1 MKKTTTY
8 WLIAAT
14 MTLAGCASDNDLAN
28 NYDGDGEAVNITA
41 TRSASTITTSTSTP
55 LAEGETFRLIN
66 STRQALGRTTKCD
79 AVYVVDANGKAAP
92 QNASNYVVWQ
102 TGIDIYGKQITENE
116 FLAIIPADK
125 DADSPLPTDQSS
137 ADKLKAA
144 DLQTASTTLP
154 ITSVAEGIDLTF
166 AHQNAKLTFN
176 VSLNDDASGIT
187 SIKVFNSIVPYFNTT
202 ANTIEAIVT
211 PTASPV
217 SSLIAITL
225 ADGEQ
230 LNVALPLNIA
240 AIEKGKQYNFSLTIG
255 HNTLTISSVSVSDWT
270 PGNVSGKNEAW
281 NKDDDNTDYITF
293 TAESEQGFMIYYD
306 SDPDEWEPDDTNAA
320 KLYTTTRS
328 FKPSG
333 YEYSVNN
340 GEWIPIGKY
349 GIEEKDEAVKFGG
362 DKGTLRLRGKKLSG
376 TENYIIA
383 FTNDTKVA
391 CTGDIRTLLDY
402 ESYKTVDTRDAN
414 FNFLFIYCKQLISAP
429 KLPCMNLDK
438 DCYEGMFYGC
448 TSLVEAPALPA
459 TTLAVSCYENMFYG
473 CTSLVEAPALPATTL
488 ANYCY
493 ESMFEDCSS
502 LKVAPALPAT
512 ELAESCYKSMFDGC
526 SSLKVAPALPATELK
541 STCYAYMFDDCT
553 SLTVTPELPA
563 TTLSPYCYNYMFSD
577 CTSLTT
583 APALPATDL
592 AKSCYSGMFSGCTAL
607 TKAPELKASILVTD
621 CYSYIFLDCS
631 NLSSVTMLAEDVN
644 AETCLY
650 LWLENAGTSAQSRT
664 LKLKNATVYNTII
677 NTTYYERP
685 ALPDNWKS
693 GASGTTI
700 IFEEQ

>member
-66 STRQALGRTTKCD
+66 STRQVLGRTTKCD

-211 PTASPV
+211 PTASPA

-225 ADGEQ
+225 TDGEQ
-230 LNVALPLNIA
+230 LNVALPNIA
-240 AIEKGKQYNFSLTIG
+240 AIEKGKQYIFSLTIG
-255 HNTLTISSVSVSDWT
+255 HNALTISSVSVSDWQNT
-270 PGNVSGKNEAW
+270 TISGKNEAW
-281 NKDDDNTDYITF
+281 SEEDGTEYVTF
-293 TAESEQGFMIYYD
+293 TADSEQGFTFVKSLQYA
-306 SDPDEWEPDDTNAA
+306 SNLPG
-320 KLYTTTRS
+320 L
-328 FKPSG
+328 
-333 YEYSVNN
+333 EYSVGN
-340 GEWIPIGKY
+340 GAWIHIPIEGLT
-349 GIEEKDEAVKFGG
+349 EPVKFGG
-362 DKGTLRLRGKKLSG
+362 DLGSLRLRGINQYG
-376 TENYIIA
+376 TNSDRTVK
-383 FTNDTKVA
+383 FSNNTPVA
-391 CTGDIRTLLDY
+391 CSGDIRTLIDY
-402 ESYKTVDTRDAN
+402 TQYKTVDTGSAK
-414 FNFLFIYCKQLISAP
+414 FGFLFNGCTQLTTAP
-429 KLPCMNLDK
+429 MLPATKLADN
-438 DCYEGMFYGC
+438 CYEGMFYGC
-448 TSLVEAPALPA
+448 TALTNAPALPA
-459 TTLAVSCYENMFYG
+459 TELTERCYYSMFYG
-473 CTSLVEAPALPATTL
+473 CTALKSAPALPAEQL
-488 ANYCY
+488 AKRCY
-493 ESMFEDCSS
+493 YSMFYGCTA
-502 LKVAPALPAT
+502 LKSAPALPAT
-512 ELAESCYKSMFDGC
+512 ELADNCYQGMFNGCTALKS
-526 SSLKVAPALPATELK
+526 APALPATEL
-541 STCYAYMFDDCT
+541 ADN
-553 SLTVTPELPA
+553 
-563 TTLSPYCYNYMFSD
+563 CYNNMFN
-577 CTSLTT
+577 
-583 APALPATDL
+583 
-592 AKSCYSGMFSGCTAL
+592 GCTAL
-607 TKAPELKASILVTD
+607 TQAPELKASTIKTS
-621 CYSYIFLDCS
+621 CYSYMFDGCS
-631 NLSSVTMLAEDVN
+631 NLSSVTMLAEDVSVGN
-644 AETCLY
+644 Y
-650 LWLENAGTSAQSRT
+650 LMQWLKNAGTSAQSRT
-664 LKLKNATVYNTII
+664 LKLKNSDVYNALKSQSH
-677 NTTYYERP
+677 Y
-685 ALPDNWKS
+685 LPDNWKS

-700 IFEEQ
+700 IFEE

>member
-125 DADSPLPTDQSS
+125 EADSPLPTDQSS

-176 VSLNDDASGIT
+176 VSLKDDASGIT

-211 PTASPV
+211 PTASPA

-255 HNTLTISSVSVSDWT
+255 HNALTISSVSVSDWT

-414 FNFLFIYCKQLISAP
+414 FNYLFKYCNQLTSAP
-429 KLPCMNLDK
+429 KLPCMVLAK
-438 DCYEGMFYGC
+438 KCYEGMFYEC

-459 TTLAVSCYENMFYG
+459 TTLASRCYKEMFDG
-473 CTSLVEAPALPATTL
+473 
-488 ANYCY
+488 
-493 ESMFEDCSS
+493 CSS
-502 LKVAPALPAT
+502 LKIAPALPAT
-512 ELAESCYKSMFDGC
+512 ELAYECYFSMFEEC
-526 SSLKVAPALPATELK
+526 E
-541 STCYAYMFDDCT
+541 
-553 SLTVTPELPA
+553 SLTIAPELPA
-563 TTLSPYCYNYMFSD
+563 TILADFCYKMMFYD
-577 CTSLTT
+577 CTSLKK
-583 APALPATDL
+583 APILRAETLTE
-592 AKSCYSGMFSGCTAL
+592 SCYYDMFYHC
-607 TKAPELKASILVTD
+607 I
-621 CYSYIFLDCS
+621 
-631 NLSSVTMLAEDVN
+631 NLSSVTMLATDVSDYN
-644 AETCLY
+644 CLDG
-650 LWLENAGTSAQSRT
+650 WLYDAGTNTTSRT
-664 LKLKNATVYNTII
+664 LTLKNSTVYDTIKDLI
-677 NTTYYERP
+677 YNKAWASIP
-685 ALPDNWKS
+685 ALPDIWKS

-700 IFEEQ
+700 IYEDN

>member
-211 PTASPV
+211 PTASPA

-230 LNVALPLNIA
+230 LNVALPHNIA

-255 HNTLTISSVSVSDWT
+255 HNALTITQVSVTDWQNT
-270 PGNVSGKNEAW
+270 TISGKNEAW
-281 NKDDDNTDYITF
+281 SEEDGTEYVTF
-293 TAESEQGFMIYYD
+293 TADSEQGF
-306 SDPDEWEPDDTNAA
+306 TFV
-320 KLYTTTRS
+320 K
-328 FKPSG
+328 SG
-333 YEYSVNN
+333 EYSGDLTGFEYSVGNSA
-340 GEWIPIGKY
+340 WTSIPDAGLT
-349 GIEEKDEAVKFGG
+349 EPVKFGG
-362 DKGTLRLRGKKLSG
+362 DLGTFRLRGINQSG
-376 TENYIIA
+376 TAGERIVKFSNN
-383 FTNDTKVA
+383 TPVA
-391 CTGDIRTLLDY
+391 CSGDIRTLIDY
-402 ESYKTVDTRDAN
+402 TQYKTVDTGLAK
-414 FNFLFIYCKQLISAP
+414 FGFLFNGCTQLTTAP
-429 KLPCMNLDK
+429 MLPATKLADN
-438 DCYEGMFYGC
+438 CYEGMFYGC
-448 TSLVEAPALPA
+448 TALTNAPALPA
-459 TTLAVSCYENMFYG
+459 TELTERCYYSMFYG
-473 CTSLVEAPALPATTL
+473 CTALKSAPALPAEQL
-488 ANYCY
+488 AKWCY
-493 ESMFEDCSS
+493 YSMFYGCTA
-502 LKVAPALPAT
+502 LKSAPALPAT
-512 ELAESCYKSMFDGC
+512 ELADNCYRGMFNGCTALKS
-526 SSLKVAPALPATELK
+526 APALPAEKL
-541 STCYAYMFDDCT
+541 ALF
-553 SLTVTPELPA
+553 
-563 TTLSPYCYNYMFSD
+563 CYNNMFN
-577 CTSLTT
+577 
-583 APALPATDL
+583 
-592 AKSCYSGMFSGCTAL
+592 GCTAL
-607 TKAPELKASILVTD
+607 TQAPELKASTIKTS
-621 CYSYIFLDCS
+621 CYSYMFDGCS
-631 NLSSVTMLAEDVN
+631 NLSSVTMLAEDVSVEN
-644 AETCLY
+644 Y
-650 LWLENAGTSAQSRT
+650 LMQWLKNAGTSAQSRT
-664 LKLKNATVYNTII
+664 LKLKNSDVYNALKSQSH
-677 NTTYYERP
+677 Y
-685 ALPDNWKS
+685 LPDNWKS
-693 GASGTTI
+693 DASGTTI
-700 IFEEQ
+700 IFEE

>member
-230 LNVALPLNIA
+230 LNVALPHNIA

-255 HNTLTISSVSVSDWT
+255 HNALTITQVSVTDWQNT
-270 PGNVSGKNEAW
+270 TISGKNEAW
-281 NKDDDNTDYITF
+281 SEEDGTEYVTF
-293 TAESEQGFMIYYD
+293 TADSEQGFTFVKSLQYA
-306 SDPDEWEPDDTNAA
+306 SNLPG
-320 KLYTTTRS
+320 L
-328 FKPSG
+328 
-333 YEYSVNN
+333 EYSVGN
-340 GEWIPIGKY
+340 GAWIHIPIE
-349 GIEEKDEAVKFGG
+349 GIAEPVKFGG
-362 DKGTLRLRGKKLSG
+362 TLGSLRLRGKSLYLFG
-376 TENYIIA
+376 TNSDRTVK
-383 FTNDTKVA
+383 FSNNTPVA
-391 CTGDIRTLLDY
+391 CSGDIRTLIDY
-402 ESYKTVDTRDAN
+402 TQYKTVDTGSAK
-414 FNFLFIYCKQLISAP
+414 FGFLFNGCTQLTTAP
-429 KLPCMNLDK
+429 MLPATKLADN
-438 DCYEGMFYGC
+438 CYEGMFYGC
-448 TSLVEAPALPA
+448 TAL
-459 TTLAVSCYENMFYG
+459 TN
-473 CTSLVEAPALPATTL
+473 
-488 ANYCY
+488 
-493 ESMFEDCSS
+493 
-502 LKVAPALPAT
+502 APALPAT
-512 ELAESCYKSMFDGC
+512 ELADNCYQGMFNGC
-526 SSLKVAPALPATELK
+526 TSLKSAPALPAEKL
-541 STCYAYMFDDCT
+541 ALF
-553 SLTVTPELPA
+553 
-563 TTLSPYCYNYMFSD
+563 CYNNMFN
-577 CTSLTT
+577 
-583 APALPATDL
+583 
-592 AKSCYSGMFSGCTAL
+592 GCTAL
-607 TKAPELKASILVTD
+607 TQAPELKASTIKTS
-621 CYSYIFLDCS
+621 CYSYMFDGCS
-631 NLSSVTMLAEDVN
+631 NLSSVTMLAEDVSVEN
-644 AETCLY
+644 Y
-650 LWLENAGTSAQSRT
+650 LMQWLKNAGTSAQSRT
-664 LKLKNATVYNTII
+664 LKLKNSDVYNALKSQSH
-677 NTTYYERP
+677 Y
-685 ALPDNWKS
+685 LPDNWKS
-693 GASGTTI
+693 DASGTTI
-700 IFEEQ
+700 IFEE

>member
-211 PTASPV
+211 PTASPA

-230 LNVALPLNIA
+230 LNVALPHNIT

-255 HNTLTISSVSVSDWT
+255 HNALTITQVSVTAWQNT
-270 PGNVSGKNEAW
+270 TISGKNEAW
-281 NKDDDNTDYITF
+281 SEEDGTEYVTF
-293 TAESEQGFMIYYD
+293 TADSEQGF
-306 SDPDEWEPDDTNAA
+306 TFV
-320 KLYTTTRS
+320 K
-328 FKPSG
+328 SG
-333 YEYSVNN
+333 EYSGDLTGFEYSVGN
-340 GEWIPIGKY
+340 GAWTSIPDAGLT
-349 GIEEKDEAVKFGG
+349 EPVSFGG
-362 DKGTLRLRGKKLSG
+362 TLGTLRLRGINQSG
-376 TENYIIA
+376 TAGERIVKFSNN
-383 FTNDTKVA
+383 TPVA
-391 CTGDIRTLLDY
+391 CSGDIRTLIDY
-402 ESYKTVDTRDAN
+402 TQYKTVDTGSAK
-414 FNFLFIYCKQLISAP
+414 FGFLFNGCTQLTTAP
-429 KLPCMNLDK
+429 MLPATKLADN
-438 DCYEGMFYGC
+438 CYEGMFYGC
-448 TSLVEAPALPA
+448 TALTNAPALPA
-459 TTLAVSCYENMFYG
+459 TELTERCYYSMFYG
-473 CTSLVEAPALPATTL
+473 CTALK
-488 ANYCY
+488 
-493 ESMFEDCSS
+493 S
-502 LKVAPALPAT
+502 APALPAT
-512 ELAESCYKSMFDGC
+512 ELADNCYQGMFNGCTALKS
-526 SSLKVAPALPATELK
+526 APALPAEKL
-541 STCYAYMFDDCT
+541 ALF
-553 SLTVTPELPA
+553 
-563 TTLSPYCYNYMFSD
+563 CYNNMFN
-577 CTSLTT
+577 
-583 APALPATDL
+583 
-592 AKSCYSGMFSGCTAL
+592 GCTAL
-607 TKAPELKASILVTD
+607 TQAPELKASTIKTS
-621 CYSYIFLDCS
+621 CYSYMFDGCS
-631 NLSSVTMLAEDVN
+631 NLSSVTMLAEDVSV
-644 AETCLY
+644 EHY
-650 LWLENAGTSAQSRT
+650 LMQWLKNAGTSAQSRT
-664 LKLKNATVYNTII
+664 LKLKNSDVYNALKSQS
-677 NTTYYERP
+677 YY
-685 ALPDNWKS
+685 LPDNWKS
-693 GASGTTI
+693 DASGTTI
-700 IFEEQ
+700 IFEE

>member
-1 MKKTTTY
+1 MKMNKIY
-8 WLIAAT
+8 AWMAAA
-14 MTLAGCASDNDLAN
+14 MTLAACSTNDIADLGGNDADNV
-28 NYDGDGEAVNITA
+28 VNVAA
-41 TRSASTITTSTSTP
+41 TRANTSSNTTKAISS
-55 LAEGETFRLIN
+55 FHLIN
-66 STRQALGRTTKCD
+66 TTQQEKYNTKYEAD
-79 AVYVVDANGKAAP
+79 YILENNSYTMKNGKAVWYNEDDAP
-92 QNASNYVVWQ
+92 AEGNVFKAFTPLTTAANLASYDRFY
-102 TGIDIYGKQITENE
+102 IPIYQASPEL
-116 FLAIIPADK
+116 LA
-125 DADSPLPTDQSS
+125 
-137 ADKLKAA
+137 AA
-144 DLQTASTTLP
+144 DWMTATAKSTK
-154 ITSVAEGIDLTF
+154 AEAMDGLSLNF
-166 AHQNAKLTFN
+166 EHRNAKLHFDVT
-176 VSLNDDASGIT
+176 VKDDAAALTSEDIT
-187 SIKVFNSIVPYFNTT
+187 VIGNITPYYS
-202 ANTIEAIVT
+202 ANESNKTIEAIV
-211 PTASPV
+211 APV
-217 SSLIAITL
+217 SADVITSSTSRPTLISFRL
-225 ADGEQ
+225 AGADEISVPPPTSISQ
-230 LNVALPLNIA
+230 
-240 AIEKGKQYNFSLTIG
+240 IEAGKQYNFSITVG
-255 HNTLTISSVSVSDWT
+255 HNTLTISSVSVTDWT
-270 PGNVSGKNEAW
+270 AATVTPGKEDEASCA
-281 NKDDDNTDYITF
+281 DEDIDYITF
-293 TAESEQGFMIYYD
+293 TAESEQQIKVVYYD
-306 SDPDEWEPDDTNAA
+306 DDPREELNPTNPYGDQSYAI
-320 KLYTTTRS
+320 TRS
-328 FKPSG
+328 TDTYK
-333 YEYSVNN
+333 YEYSINN
-340 GEWIPIGKY
+340 GEWIPF
-349 GIEEKDEAVKFGG
+349 DEIDDSDNVIFGG
-362 DKGTLRLRGKKLSG
+362 DKGTLRLRGKNTSG
-376 TENYIIA
+376 TRKRVIVFKNE
-383 FTNDTKVA
+383 TKVA

-459 TTLAVSCYENMFYG
+459 TTLA
-473 CTSLVEAPALPATTL
+473 
-488 ANYCY
+488 NYCY

-512 ELAESCYKSMFDGC
+512 ELARGCYKNMFDGC

-541 STCYAYMFDDCT
+541 YACYAYMFDDCT
-553 SLTVTPELPA
+553 SLTVAPELPA

-644 AETCLY
+644 AEICLY

-677 NTTYYERP
+677 NTTYYNRP

-700 IFEEQ
+700 IFEE

>member
-14 MTLAGCASDNDLAN
+14 MTLAGCAFDNDLAN

-125 DADSPLPTDQSS
+125 DADSQLPTDQSS

-211 PTASPV
+211 PTASPA

-230 LNVALPLNIA
+230 LNVALPRNIA

-255 HNTLTISSVSVSDWT
+255 HNALTITQVSVTDWQNT
-270 PGNVSGKNEAW
+270 TISGKNEAW
-281 NKDDDNTDYITF
+281 SEEDGTEYVTF
-293 TAESEQGFMIYYD
+293 TADSEQGF
-306 SDPDEWEPDDTNAA
+306 TFV
-320 KLYTTTRS
+320 K
-328 FKPSG
+328 SG
-333 YEYSVNN
+333 EYSGDLTGFEYSVGNSA
-340 GEWIPIGKY
+340 WTSIPDAGLT
-349 GIEEKDEAVKFGG
+349 EPVKFGG
-362 DKGTLRLRGKKLSG
+362 DLGTFRLRGINQSG
-376 TENYIIA
+376 TAGERTVKFSNN
-383 FTNDTKVA
+383 TPVA
-391 CTGDIRTLLDY
+391 CTGDIRTLIDY
-402 ESYKTVDTRDAN
+402 TQYKTVDTGLAK
-414 FNFLFIYCKQLISAP
+414 FGFLFNGCTQLTTAP
-429 KLPCMNLDK
+429 MLPATKLADN
-438 DCYEGMFYGC
+438 CYEGMFYGC
-448 TSLVEAPALPA
+448 TALTNAPALPA
-459 TTLAVSCYENMFYG
+459 TELTERCYYSMFYG
-473 CTSLVEAPALPATTL
+473 CTALKSAPALPAEQL
-488 ANYCY
+488 AKRCY
-493 ESMFEDCSS
+493 YSMFYGCTA
-502 LKVAPALPAT
+502 LKSAPALPAT
-512 ELAESCYKSMFDGC
+512 ELADNCYQGMFNGCTALKS
-526 SSLKVAPALPATELK
+526 APALPAEKL
-541 STCYAYMFDDCT
+541 ALF
-553 SLTVTPELPA
+553 
-563 TTLSPYCYNYMFSD
+563 CYNNMFN
-577 CTSLTT
+577 
-583 APALPATDL
+583 
-592 AKSCYSGMFSGCTAL
+592 GCTAL
-607 TKAPELKASILVTD
+607 TQAPELKASTIKTS
-621 CYSYIFLDCS
+621 CYSYMFDGCS
-631 NLSSVTMLAEDVN
+631 NLSSVTMLAEDVSV
-644 AETCLY
+644 EHY
-650 LWLENAGTSAQSRT
+650 LMQWLKNAGTSAQSRT
-664 LKLKNATVYNTII
+664 LKLKNSDVYNALKSQS
-677 NTTYYERP
+677 NY
-685 ALPDNWKS
+685 LPDNWKS
-693 GASGTTI
+693 DASGTTI
-700 IFEEQ
+700 IFEE

>member
-217 SSLIAITL
+217 SSLIAIAITL

-230 LNVALPLNIA
+230 LNVALPHNIA

-255 HNTLTISSVSVSDWT
+255 HNALTISSVSVSDWT

-281 NKDDDNTDYITF
+281 NKDDNTDYITF

-306 SDPDEWEPDDTNAA
+306 SEPDEWEPDDTNAA
-320 KLYTTTRS
+320 KLYTTTR
-328 FKPSG
+328 FTDPSG

-340 GEWIPIGKY
+340 GEWIPIDEY

-402 ESYKTVDTRDAN
+402 ETYKTVDTKDAN
-414 FNFLFIYCKQLISAP
+414 FKYLFKYCNQLISAP
-429 KLPCMNLDK
+429 KLPCMNLDEE
-438 DCYEGMFYGC
+438 CYEGMFYGC

-512 ELAESCYKSMFDGC
+512 ELAESCYESMFDGC

-541 STCYAYMFDDCT
+541 YACYAYMFDDCT
-553 SLTVTPELPA
+553 SLTVAPELPA
-563 TTLSPYCYNYMFSD
+563 TTLSSCCYYYMFSD

-700 IFEEQ
+700 IFEE

>member
-41 TRSASTITTSTSTP
+41 TRSASTITTSTSIP

-211 PTASPV
+211 PTASPA

-255 HNTLTISSVSVSDWT
+255 HNALTITQVSVTDWQNT
-270 PGNVSGKNEAW
+270 TISGKNEAW
-281 NKDDDNTDYITF
+281 SEEDGTEYVTF
-293 TAESEQGFMIYYD
+293 TADSEQGFTVVKSLQYA
-306 SDPDEWEPDDTNAA
+306 SNLPG
-320 KLYTTTRS
+320 L
-328 FKPSG
+328 
-333 YEYSVNN
+333 EYSVGN
-340 GEWIPIGKY
+340 GAWTPIPDAGLT
-349 GIEEKDEAVKFGG
+349 EPVKFGG
-362 DKGTLRLRGKKLSG
+362 TLGSLRLRGKSQYLFG
-376 TENYIIA
+376 TNCDRTVK
-383 FTNDTKVA
+383 FSNNTPVA
-391 CTGDIRTLLDY
+391 CSGDIRTLIDY
-402 ESYKTVDTRDAN
+402 TQYKTVDTGSAK
-414 FNFLFIYCKQLISAP
+414 FGFLFNGCTQLTTAP
-429 KLPCMNLDK
+429 MLPATKLADN
-438 DCYEGMFYGC
+438 CYEGMFYGC
-448 TSLVEAPALPA
+448 TAL
-459 TTLAVSCYENMFYG
+459 TN
-473 CTSLVEAPALPATTL
+473 
-488 ANYCY
+488 
-493 ESMFEDCSS
+493 
-502 LKVAPALPAT
+502 APALPAT
-512 ELAESCYKSMFDGC
+512 ELTERCYYSMFYGC
-526 SSLKVAPALPATELK
+526 TALKSAPALPAEQLAKWCYYSMFYGCTALK
-541 STCYAYMFDDCT
+541 S
-553 SLTVTPELPA
+553 
-563 TTLSPYCYNYMFSD
+563 
-577 CTSLTT
+577 
-583 APALPATDL
+583 APALPAEKL
-592 AKSCYSGMFSGCTAL
+592 ALFCYNNMFNGCTAL
-607 TKAPELKASILVTD
+607 TQAPELKASTIKTS
-621 CYSYIFLDCS
+621 CYSYMFDGCS
-631 NLSSVTMLAEDVN
+631 NLSSVTMLAEDVSVEN
-644 AETCLY
+644 Y
-650 LWLENAGTSAQSRT
+650 LMQWLKNAGTSAQSRT
-664 LKLKNATVYNTII
+664 LKLKNSDVYNALKSQS
-677 NTTYYERP
+677 NY
-685 ALPDNWKS
+685 LPDNWKS
-693 GASGTTI
+693 DASGTTI
-700 IFEEQ
+700 IFEE

>member
-125 DADSPLPTDQSS
+125 NADSPLPTDQSS

-144 DLQTASTTLP
+144 DMQTASTTLP

-211 PTASPV
+211 PTASPA

-230 LNVALPLNIA
+230 LNVALPHNIA

-255 HNTLTISSVSVSDWT
+255 HNALTITQVSVTDWQNT
-270 PGNVSGKNEAW
+270 TISGKNEAW
-281 NKDDDNTDYITF
+281 SEEDGTEYVTF
-293 TAESEQGFMIYYD
+293 TADSEQGF
-306 SDPDEWEPDDTNAA
+306 TFV
-320 KLYTTTRS
+320 K
-328 FKPSG
+328 SG
-333 YEYSVNN
+333 EYSGDLTGFEYSVGNSA
-340 GEWIPIGKY
+340 WTSIPDAGLT
-349 GIEEKDEAVKFGG
+349 EPVKFGG
-362 DKGTLRLRGKKLSG
+362 TLGSLRLRGKSQYLFG
-376 TENYIIA
+376 TNSERTVKFSNN
-383 FTNDTKVA
+383 TPVA
-391 CTGDIRTLLDY
+391 CSGDIRTLIDY
-402 ESYKTVDTRDAN
+402 TQYKTVDTGSTK
-414 FNFLFIYCKQLISAP
+414 FGFLFNGCTQLTTAP
-429 KLPCMNLDK
+429 MLPATKLADN
-438 DCYEGMFYGC
+438 CYEGMFYGC
-448 TSLVEAPALPA
+448 TALTNAPALPA
-459 TTLAVSCYENMFYG
+459 TELTERCYYSMFYG
-473 CTSLVEAPALPATTL
+473 CTALKSAPALPAEQL
-488 ANYCY
+488 AKWCY
-493 ESMFEDCSS
+493 YSMFYGCTA
-502 LKVAPALPAT
+502 LKSAPALPAT
-512 ELAESCYKSMFDGC
+512 ELAERCYQGMFNGCTALKS
-526 SSLKVAPALPATELK
+526 APALPAEKL
-541 STCYAYMFDDCT
+541 ALF
-553 SLTVTPELPA
+553 
-563 TTLSPYCYNYMFSD
+563 CYNNMFN
-577 CTSLTT
+577 
-583 APALPATDL
+583 
-592 AKSCYSGMFSGCTAL
+592 GCTAL
-607 TKAPELKASILVTD
+607 TQAPELKASTIKTS
-621 CYSYIFLDCS
+621 CYSYMFDGCS
-631 NLSSVTMLAEDVN
+631 NLSSVTMLAEDVSV
-644 AETCLY
+644 EHY
-650 LWLENAGTSAQSRT
+650 LMQWLKNAGTSAQSRT
-664 LKLKNATVYNTII
+664 LKLKNSDVYNALKSQS
-677 NTTYYERP
+677 NY
-685 ALPDNWKS
+685 LPDIWES

-700 IFEEQ
+700 IFEE

>member
-202 ANTIEAIVT
+202 AKTIEAIVT
-211 PTASPV
+211 PTASPA

-225 ADGEQ
+225 ADGEH
-230 LNVALPLNIA
+230 LNVALPHNIA

-255 HNTLTISSVSVSDWT
+255 HNALTISSVSVSDWQNT
-270 PGNVSGKNEAW
+270 TISGKNEAW
-281 NKDDDNTDYITF
+281 SEEDGTEYVTF
-293 TAESEQGFMIYYD
+293 TADSEQGF
-306 SDPDEWEPDDTNAA
+306 TFV
-320 KLYTTTRS
+320 K
-328 FKPSG
+328 SG
-333 YEYSVNN
+333 EYSGDLTGFEYSVGNSA
-340 GEWIPIGKY
+340 WTSIPDAGLT
-349 GIEEKDEAVKFGG
+349 EPVKFGG
-362 DKGTLRLRGKKLSG
+362 DLGTFRLRGINQSG
-376 TENYIIA
+376 TAGERIVKFSNN
-383 FTNDTKVA
+383 TPVA
-391 CTGDIRTLLDY
+391 CSGDIRTLIDY
-402 ESYKTVDTRDAN
+402 TKYKTVDTGSAK
-414 FNFLFIYCKQLISAP
+414 FGFLFNGCTQLTTAP
-429 KLPCMNLDK
+429 MLPATKLADN
-438 DCYEGMFYGC
+438 CYEGMFYGC
-448 TSLVEAPALPA
+448 TAL
-459 TTLAVSCYENMFYG
+459 TN
-473 CTSLVEAPALPATTL
+473 
-488 ANYCY
+488 
-493 ESMFEDCSS
+493 
-502 LKVAPALPAT
+502 APALPAT
-512 ELAESCYKSMFDGC
+512 ELTERCYYSMFYGC
-526 SSLKVAPALPATELK
+526 TDLKSAPALPAEKL
-541 STCYAYMFDDCT
+541 ALF
-553 SLTVTPELPA
+553 
-563 TTLSPYCYNYMFSD
+563 CYNNMFN
-577 CTSLTT
+577 
-583 APALPATDL
+583 
-592 AKSCYSGMFSGCTAL
+592 GCTAL
-607 TKAPELKASILVTD
+607 TQAPELKASTIKTS
-621 CYSYIFLDCS
+621 CYSYMFDGCS
-631 NLSSVTMLAEDVN
+631 NLSSVTMLAEDVSV
-644 AETCLY
+644 EHY
-650 LWLENAGTSAQSRT
+650 LMQWLKNAGTSAQSRT
-664 LKLKNATVYNTII
+664 LKLKNSDVYNALKSQS
-677 NTTYYERP
+677 NY
-685 ALPDNWKS
+685 LPDNWKS
-693 GASGTTI
+693 DSSGTTLI
-700 IFEEQ
+700 YEDN

>member
-230 LNVALPLNIA
+230 LNVALPHNIT

-255 HNTLTISSVSVSDWT
+255 HNALTITQVSVTDWQNT
-270 PGNVSGKNEAW
+270 TISGKNEAW
-281 NKDDDNTDYITF
+281 SEEDGTEYVTF
-293 TAESEQGFMIYYD
+293 TADSEQGF
-306 SDPDEWEPDDTNAA
+306 TFV
-320 KLYTTTRS
+320 K
-328 FKPSG
+328 SG
-333 YEYSVNN
+333 EYSGDLTGFEYSVGNSA
-340 GEWIPIGKY
+340 WTSIPNAGLT
-349 GIEEKDEAVKFGG
+349 EPVKFGG
-362 DKGTLRLRGKKLSG
+362 TLGSLRLRGKSLYLFG
-376 TENYIIA
+376 TNCA
-383 FTNDTKVA
+383 RTVKFSNNTPVA
-391 CTGDIRTLLDY
+391 CSGDIRTLIDY
-402 ESYKTVDTRDAN
+402 TQYKTVDTGNAT
-414 FNFLFIYCKQLISAP
+414 FCYLFEECTQLTTAP
-429 KLPCMNLDK
+429 MLPATKLADN
-438 DCYEGMFYGC
+438 CYEGMFYGC
-448 TSLVEAPALPA
+448 TAL
-459 TTLAVSCYENMFYG
+459 TN
-473 CTSLVEAPALPATTL
+473 
-488 ANYCY
+488 
-493 ESMFEDCSS
+493 
-502 LKVAPALPAT
+502 APALPAT
-512 ELAESCYKSMFDGC
+512 ELTERCYYSMFYGC
-526 SSLKVAPALPATELK
+526 TALKSAPALPAEKL
-541 STCYAYMFDDCT
+541 ALF
-553 SLTVTPELPA
+553 
-563 TTLSPYCYNYMFSD
+563 CYNNMFN
-577 CTSLTT
+577 
-583 APALPATDL
+583 
-592 AKSCYSGMFSGCTAL
+592 GCTAL
-607 TKAPELKASILVTD
+607 TQAPELKASTIKTS
-621 CYSYIFLDCS
+621 CYSYMFDGCS
-631 NLSSVTMLAEDVN
+631 NLSSVTMLAEDVSVGN
-644 AETCLY
+644 Y
-650 LWLENAGTSAQSRT
+650 LMQWLKNAGTSAQSRT
-664 LKLKNATVYNTII
+664 LKLKNSDVYNALKSQS
-677 NTTYYERP
+677 YY
-685 ALPDNWKS
+685 LPDNWKS
-693 GASGTTI
+693 DASGTTI
-700 IFEEQ
+700 IFEE

>member
-125 DADSPLPTDQSS
+125 NADSPLPTDQSS

-230 LNVALPLNIA
+230 LNVALPLT
-240 AIEKGKQYNFSLTIG
+240 AIEKGKQYIFSLTIG
-255 HNTLTISSVSVSDWT
+255 HNALTITQVSVTDWQNT
-270 PGNVSGKNEAW
+270 TISGKNEAW
-281 NKDDDNTDYITF
+281 SEEDGTEYVTF
-293 TAESEQGFMIYYD
+293 TADSEQGFTFVKSLQYA
-306 SDPDEWEPDDTNAA
+306 SNLPG
-320 KLYTTTRS
+320 L
-328 FKPSG
+328 
-333 YEYSVNN
+333 EYSVGN
-340 GEWIPIGKY
+340 GAWIHIPIEGLT
-349 GIEEKDEAVKFGG
+349 EPVKFGG
-362 DKGTLRLRGKKLSG
+362 TLGSLRLRGKSQYLFG
-376 TENYIIA
+376 TNSDRTVK
-383 FTNDTKVA
+383 FSNNTPVA
-391 CTGDIRTLLDY
+391 CSGDIRTLIDY
-402 ESYKTVDTRDAN
+402 TQYKTVDTGLAK
-414 FNFLFIYCKQLISAP
+414 FGFLFNGCTQLTTAP
-429 KLPCMNLDK
+429 MLPATKLADN
-438 DCYEGMFYGC
+438 CYEGMFYGC
-448 TSLVEAPALPA
+448 TALTNAPALPA
-459 TTLAVSCYENMFYG
+459 TELTEKCYYRMFYG
-473 CTSLVEAPALPATTL
+473 CTALK
-488 ANYCY
+488 
-493 ESMFEDCSS
+493 S
-502 LKVAPALPAT
+502 APALPAT
-512 ELAESCYKSMFDGC
+512 ELADNCYQGMFNGCTALKS
-526 SSLKVAPALPATELK
+526 APALPAEKL
-541 STCYAYMFDDCT
+541 ALF
-553 SLTVTPELPA
+553 
-563 TTLSPYCYNYMFSD
+563 CYNNMFN
-577 CTSLTT
+577 
-583 APALPATDL
+583 
-592 AKSCYSGMFSGCTAL
+592 GCTAL
-607 TKAPELKASILVTD
+607 TQAPELKASTIKTS
-621 CYSYIFLDCS
+621 CYSYMFDGCS
-631 NLSSVTMLAEDVN
+631 NLSSVTMLAEDVSVKN
-644 AETCLY
+644 Y
-650 LWLENAGTSAQSRT
+650 LMQWLKNAGTSAQSRT
-664 LKLKNATVYNTII
+664 LKLKNSDVYNALKSQS
-677 NTTYYERP
+677 NY
-685 ALPDNWKS
+685 LPDNWKS

-700 IFEEQ
+700 IFEE

>member
-125 DADSPLPTDQSS
+125 EADSPLPTDQSS

-211 PTASPV
+211 PTASPA

-230 LNVALPLNIA
+230 LNVALPHNIT

-255 HNTLTISSVSVSDWT
+255 HNALTITQVSVTDWQNT
-270 PGNVSGKNEAW
+270 TISGKNEAW
-281 NKDDDNTDYITF
+281 SEEDGTEYVTF
-293 TAESEQGFMIYYD
+293 TADSEQGFTFVKSLQYA
-306 SDPDEWEPDDTNAA
+306 SNLPG
-320 KLYTTTRS
+320 L
-328 FKPSG
+328 
-333 YEYSVNN
+333 EYSVGN
-340 GEWIPIGKY
+340 GAWIHIPIE
-349 GIEEKDEAVKFGG
+349 GIAEPVKFGG
-362 DKGTLRLRGKKLSG
+362 TLGSLRLRGKSQYLFG
-376 TENYIIA
+376 TNSDRTVK
-383 FTNDTKVA
+383 FSNNTPVA
-391 CTGDIRTLLDY
+391 CSGDIRTLVDY
-402 ESYKTVDTRDAN
+402 TQYKTVDTGSAK
-414 FNFLFIYCKQLISAP
+414 FGFLFNGCTQLTTAP
-429 KLPCMNLDK
+429 MLPATKLADN
-438 DCYEGMFYGC
+438 CYEGMFYGC
-448 TSLVEAPALPA
+448 TALKSAPALPA
-459 TTLAVSCYENMFYG
+459 TELTERCYYSMFYG
-473 CTSLVEAPALPATTL
+473 CTALK
-488 ANYCY
+488 
-493 ESMFEDCSS
+493 S
-502 LKVAPALPAT
+502 APALPAT
-512 ELAESCYKSMFDGC
+512 ELADNCYQGMFNGCTALKS
-526 SSLKVAPALPATELK
+526 APALPAEKL
-541 STCYAYMFDDCT
+541 ALF
-553 SLTVTPELPA
+553 
-563 TTLSPYCYNYMFSD
+563 CYNNMFN
-577 CTSLTT
+577 
-583 APALPATDL
+583 
-592 AKSCYSGMFSGCTAL
+592 GCTAL
-607 TKAPELKASILVTD
+607 TQAPELKASTIKTS
-621 CYSYIFLDCS
+621 CYSYMFDGCS
-631 NLSSVTMLAEDVN
+631 NLSSVTMLAEDVSVEN
-644 AETCLY
+644 Y
-650 LWLENAGTSAQSRT
+650 LMQWLKNAGTSAQSRT
-664 LKLKNATVYNTII
+664 LKLKNSDVYNALKSQS
-677 NTTYYERP
+677 YY
-685 ALPDNWKS
+685 LPDNWKS
-693 GASGTTI
+693 DSSGTTI
-700 IFEEQ
+700 IYEDN

>member
-211 PTASPV
+211 PTASPA

-230 LNVALPLNIA
+230 LNVALPHNIA

-255 HNTLTISSVSVSDWT
+255 HNALTISSVSVTDWT
-270 PGNVSGKNEAW
+270 AATVTPGKEDEASCA
-281 NKDDDNTDYITF
+281 DEDIDYITF
-293 TAESEQGFMIYYD
+293 TAESEQQIKVVYYD
-306 SDPDEWEPDDTNAA
+306 DDPREELDPTNPYGDQSYAI
-320 KLYTTTRS
+320 TRS
-328 FKPSG
+328 TDTYK
-333 YEYSVNN
+333 YEYSINN
-340 GEWIPIGKY
+340 GEWIPF
-349 GIEEKDEAVKFGG
+349 DEIDDSDNVIFGG
-362 DKGTLRLRGKKLSG
+362 DKGTLRLRGKNTSG
-376 TENYIIA
+376 TRKRVIVFKNE
-383 FTNDTKVA
+383 TKVA

-402 ESYKTVDTRDAN
+402 ETYKTVDTRDAN

-438 DCYEGMFYGC
+438 ECYEGMFYGC

-512 ELAESCYKSMFDGC
+512 ELAKSCYKSMFDGC

-553 SLTVTPELPA
+553 SLTVAPELPA

-621 CYSYIFLDCS
+621 CYSYIFIGCS

-685 ALPDNWKS
+685 ALPDIWKS

-700 IFEEQ
+700 IFEE

>member
-1 MKKTTTY
+1 MKRNKIY
-8 WLIAAT
+8 AWMAAA
-14 MTLAGCASDNDLAN
+14 MTLAACSTNDIADITANDADNVVNIASVTRSGETGNTTAQQMTAPFHLINVTQMAKFDMKYEADYTFDNNTYSVNGLVVWCNSYDNEFQAFSPLHTSAN
-28 NYDGDGEAVNITA
+28 N
-41 TRSASTITTSTSTP
+41 ASFTTFNT
-55 LAEGETFRLIN
+55 
-66 STRQALGRTTKCD
+66 
-79 AVYVVDANGKAAP
+79 
-92 QNASNYVVWQ
+92 
-102 TGIDIYGKQITENE
+102 
-116 FLAIIPADK
+116 
-125 DADSPLPTDQSS
+125 PTDQST
-137 ADKLKAA
+137 ADKLAAA
-144 DLQTASTTLP
+144 DWMTATTKEKKGNNNGAISLNFEHQLSNIVITISEDAKSDLASLSDIKVLGTITPYYNSTTKTIQAIVEPATTVPNTSLLTSKDATGEDYTIP
-154 ITSVAEGIDLTF
+154 FPSSITSLD
-166 AHQNAKLTFN
+166 
-176 VSLNDDASGIT
+176 
-187 SIKVFNSIVPYFNTT
+187 
-202 ANTIEAIVT
+202 
-211 PTASPV
+211 
-217 SSLIAITL
+217 
-225 ADGEQ
+225 
-230 LNVALPLNIA
+230 
-240 AIEKGKQYNFSLTIG
+240 KGKQYNFTLTGG
-255 HNTLTISSVSVSDWT
+255 HNTLTISSVSVTDWT
-270 PGNVSGKNEAW
+270 AATVTPGKEDEASCA
-281 NKDDDNTDYITF
+281 DEDIDYITF
-293 TAESEQGFMIYYD
+293 TAESEQQIKVVYYD
-306 SDPDEWEPDDTNAA
+306 DDPRDELDPTNPYGDQSYAI
-320 KLYTTTRS
+320 TRS
-328 FKPSG
+328 TDTYK
-333 YEYSVNN
+333 YEYSINN
-340 GEWIPIGKY
+340 GEWIPV
-349 GIEEKDEAVKFGG
+349 DEIDDSDNVIFGG
-362 DKGTLRLRGKKLSG
+362 DKGTLRLRGKNTSG
-376 TENYIIA
+376 TRKRVIVFKNE
-383 FTNDTKVA
+383 TKVA

-438 DCYEGMFYGC
+438 ECYEGMFYGC

-459 TTLAVSCYENMFYG
+459 TTLAVSCYANMFDD
-473 CTSLVEAPALPATTL
+473 CTSLVVAPALPATTL

-512 ELAESCYKSMFDGC
+512 ELAKSCYKSMFDGC

-541 STCYAYMFDDCT
+541 YACYAYMFDECT
-553 SLTVTPELPA
+553 SLTVAPELPA

-607 TKAPELKASILVTD
+607 TKAPELKASILVTN
-621 CYSYIFLDCS
+621 CYSYIFLGCS

-700 IFEEQ
+700 IFEE

>member
-125 DADSPLPTDQSS
+125 YADSPLPTDQSS

-211 PTASPV
+211 PTASPA

-230 LNVALPLNIA
+230 LNVALPHNIA

-255 HNTLTISSVSVSDWT
+255 HNTLTISSVSVTDWQNT
-270 PGNVSGKNEAW
+270 TISGKNEVW
-281 NKDDDNTDYITF
+281 SEEDGTEYVTF
-293 TAESEQGFMIYYD
+293 TADSEQGFTFEGIGID
-306 SDPDEWEPDDTNAA
+306 IQG
-320 KLYTTTRS
+320 
-328 FKPSG
+328 F
-333 YEYSVNN
+333 EYSVGN
-340 GEWIPIGKY
+340 GVWTPIPDAGLT
-349 GIEEKDEAVKFGG
+349 EAVSFGG
-362 DKGTLRLRGKKLSG
+362 SLGSLRLRGKSQYLFG
-376 TENYIIA
+376 TNCDRTVK
-383 FTNDTKVA
+383 FSNNTPVA
-391 CTGDIRTLLDY
+391 CSGDIRTLIDY
-402 ESYKTVDTRDAN
+402 TQYKTVDTGSAK
-414 FNFLFIYCKQLISAP
+414 FGFLFNGCTQLTTAP
-429 KLPCMNLDK
+429 MLPATKLADN
-438 DCYEGMFYGC
+438 CYEGMFYGC
-448 TSLVEAPALPA
+448 TAL
-459 TTLAVSCYENMFYG
+459 TN
-473 CTSLVEAPALPATTL
+473 
-488 ANYCY
+488 
-493 ESMFEDCSS
+493 
-502 LKVAPALPAT
+502 APALPAT
-512 ELAESCYKSMFDGC
+512 ELAERCYYSMFYGC
-526 SSLKVAPALPATELK
+526 TALKSAPALPAEQLAKWCYYSMFYGCTALKSAPALPATELADNCYRGMFNGCTALK
-541 STCYAYMFDDCT
+541 S
-553 SLTVTPELPA
+553 
-563 TTLSPYCYNYMFSD
+563 
-577 CTSLTT
+577 
-583 APALPATDL
+583 APALPAEKL
-592 AKSCYSGMFSGCTAL
+592 ALFCYNNMFNGCTAL
-607 TKAPELKASILVTD
+607 TQAPELKASTIKTS
-621 CYSYIFLDCS
+621 CYSYMFDGCS
-631 NLSSVTMLAEDVN
+631 NLSSVTMLAEDVSVGN
-644 AETCLY
+644 Y
-650 LWLENAGTSAQSRT
+650 LMQWLKNAGTSAQSRT
-664 LKLKNATVYNTII
+664 LKLKNSDVYNALKSES
-677 NTTYYERP
+677 YY
-685 ALPDNWKS
+685 LPDNWKS
-693 GASGTTI
+693 DASGTTI
-700 IFEEQ
+700 IFEE

>member
-66 STRQALGRTTKCD
+66 STRQASGRTTKCD

-125 DADSPLPTDQSS
+125 YADSLLPTDQSS

-211 PTASPV
+211 PTASPA

-230 LNVALPLNIA
+230 LNVALPHNIT

-255 HNTLTISSVSVSDWT
+255 HNALTITQVSVTDWQNT
-270 PGNVSGKNEAW
+270 TISGKNEAW
-281 NKDDDNTDYITF
+281 SEEDGTEYVTF
-293 TAESEQGFMIYYD
+293 TADSEQGFTFVKSLQYA
-306 SDPDEWEPDDTNAA
+306 SNLPG
-320 KLYTTTRS
+320 L
-328 FKPSG
+328 
-333 YEYSVNN
+333 EYSVGN
-340 GEWIPIGKY
+340 GAWIHIPIE
-349 GIEEKDEAVKFGG
+349 GIAEPVKFGG
-362 DKGTLRLRGKKLSG
+362 TLGSLRLRGKSQYLFG
-376 TENYIIA
+376 TNSDRTVK
-383 FTNDTKVA
+383 FSNNTPVA
-391 CTGDIRTLLDY
+391 CSGDIRTLIDY
-402 ESYKTVDTRDAN
+402 TQYKTVDTGSAK
-414 FNFLFIYCKQLISAP
+414 FGFLFNGCTQLTTAP
-429 KLPCMNLDK
+429 MLPATKLADN
-438 DCYEGMFYGC
+438 CYEGMFYGC
-448 TSLVEAPALPA
+448 TAL
-459 TTLAVSCYENMFYG
+459 TN
-473 CTSLVEAPALPATTL
+473 
-488 ANYCY
+488 
-493 ESMFEDCSS
+493 
-502 LKVAPALPAT
+502 APALPAT
-512 ELAESCYKSMFDGC
+512 ELTERCYYSMFYGC
-526 SSLKVAPALPATELK
+526 TALKSAPALPAEKL
-541 STCYAYMFDDCT
+541 ALF
-553 SLTVTPELPA
+553 
-563 TTLSPYCYNYMFSD
+563 CYNNMFN
-577 CTSLTT
+577 
-583 APALPATDL
+583 
-592 AKSCYSGMFSGCTAL
+592 GCTAL
-607 TKAPELKASILVTD
+607 TQAPELKASTIKTS
-621 CYSYIFLDCS
+621 CYSFMFDGCS
-631 NLSSVTMLAEDVN
+631 NLSTVTMLAEDVSVKN
-644 AETCLY
+644 Y
-650 LWLENAGTSAQSRT
+650 LMQWLENAGTSAQSRT
-664 LKLKNATVYNTII
+664 LKLKNSDVYNALKSQS
-677 NTTYYERP
+677 NY
-685 ALPDNWKS
+685 LPDNWKS
-693 GASGTTI
+693 DASGTTI
-700 IFEEQ
+700 IFEDN

>member
-66 STRQALGRTTKCD
+66 ATRQALGRTTKCD

-211 PTASPV
+211 PTASPA

-230 LNVALPLNIA
+230 LNVDLPHNIA

-255 HNTLTISSVSVSDWT
+255 HNALTITQVSVTDWQNT
-270 PGNVSGKNEAW
+270 TISGKNEAW
-281 NKDDDNTDYITF
+281 SEEDGTEYVTF
-293 TAESEQGFMIYYD
+293 TADSEQGF
-306 SDPDEWEPDDTNAA
+306 TFV
-320 KLYTTTRS
+320 K
-328 FKPSG
+328 SG
-333 YEYSVNN
+333 EYSGDLTGFEYSVGNSA
-340 GEWIPIGKY
+340 WTSIPDAGLT
-349 GIEEKDEAVKFGG
+349 EPVKFGG
-362 DKGTLRLRGKKLSG
+362 DLGTFRLRGINQSG
-376 TENYIIA
+376 TAGARTVKFSNN
-383 FTNDTKVA
+383 TPVA
-391 CTGDIRTLLDY
+391 CSGDIRTLIDY
-402 ESYKTVDTRDAN
+402 TQYKTVDTGSAK
-414 FNFLFIYCKQLISAP
+414 FGFLFNGCTQLTTAP
-429 KLPCMNLDK
+429 MLPATKLADN
-438 DCYEGMFYGC
+438 CYEGMFYGC
-448 TSLVEAPALPA
+448 TALTNAPALPA
-459 TTLAVSCYENMFYG
+459 TELTERCYYSMFYG
-473 CTSLVEAPALPATTL
+473 CTALK
-488 ANYCY
+488 
-493 ESMFEDCSS
+493 S
-502 LKVAPALPAT
+502 APALPAT
-512 ELAESCYKSMFDGC
+512 ELADNCYRGMFNGCTALKS
-526 SSLKVAPALPATELK
+526 APALPAEKL
-541 STCYAYMFDDCT
+541 ALF
-553 SLTVTPELPA
+553 
-563 TTLSPYCYNYMFSD
+563 CYNNMFN
-577 CTSLTT
+577 
-583 APALPATDL
+583 
-592 AKSCYSGMFSGCTAL
+592 GCTAL
-607 TKAPELKASILVTD
+607 TQAPELKASTIKTS
-621 CYSYIFLDCS
+621 CYSYMFDGCS
-631 NLSSVTMLAEDVN
+631 NLSSVTMLAEDVSV
-644 AETCLY
+644 EHY
-650 LWLENAGTSAQSRT
+650 LMQWLKNAGTSAQSRT
-664 LKLKNATVYNTII
+664 LKLKNSDVYNALKSQS
-677 NTTYYERP
+677 NY
-685 ALPDNWKS
+685 LPDNWKS
-693 GASGTTI
+693 DASGTTI
-700 IFEEQ
+700 IYEDN

>member
-211 PTASPV
+211 PTASPA

-230 LNVALPLNIA
+230 LNVALPHNIT

-255 HNTLTISSVSVSDWT
+255 HNALTITQVSVTDWQNT
-270 PGNVSGKNEAW
+270 TISGKNEAW
-281 NKDDDNTDYITF
+281 SEEDGTEYVTF
-293 TAESEQGFMIYYD
+293 TADSEQGF
-306 SDPDEWEPDDTNAA
+306 TFV
-320 KLYTTTRS
+320 K
-328 FKPSG
+328 SG
-333 YEYSVNN
+333 EYSGDLTGFEYSVGNSA
-340 GEWIPIGKY
+340 WTSIPDAGLT
-349 GIEEKDEAVKFGG
+349 EPVKFGG
-362 DKGTLRLRGKKLSG
+362 DLGTFRLRGINQSG
-376 TENYIIA
+376 TAGERTVKFSNN
-383 FTNDTKVA
+383 TPVA
-391 CTGDIRTLLDY
+391 CTGDIRTLIDY
-402 ESYKTVDTRDAN
+402 TQYKTVDTGSAK
-414 FNFLFIYCKQLISAP
+414 FGFLFNGCTQLTTAP
-429 KLPCMNLDK
+429 MLPATKLADN
-438 DCYEGMFYGC
+438 CYEGMFYGC
-448 TSLVEAPALPA
+448 TAL
-459 TTLAVSCYENMFYG
+459 TN
-473 CTSLVEAPALPATTL
+473 
-488 ANYCY
+488 
-493 ESMFEDCSS
+493 
-502 LKVAPALPAT
+502 APALPAT
-512 ELAESCYKSMFDGC
+512 ELTERCYYSMFYGC
-526 SSLKVAPALPATELK
+526 TALKSAPALLATELADNCYQGMFNGCTALKSAPALPAEKL
-541 STCYAYMFDDCT
+541 ALF
-553 SLTVTPELPA
+553 
-563 TTLSPYCYNYMFSD
+563 CYNNMFN
-577 CTSLTT
+577 
-583 APALPATDL
+583 
-592 AKSCYSGMFSGCTAL
+592 GCTAL
-607 TKAPELKASILVTD
+607 TQAPELKASTIKTS
-621 CYSYIFLDCS
+621 CYSYMFDGCS
-631 NLSSVTMLAEDVN
+631 NLSSVTMLAEDVSVGN
-644 AETCLY
+644 Y
-650 LWLENAGTSAQSRT
+650 LMQWLKNAGTSAQSRT
-664 LKLKNATVYNTII
+664 LKLKNSDVYNALKSQS
-677 NTTYYERP
+677 YY
-685 ALPDNWKS
+685 LPDNWKS

-700 IFEEQ
+700 IFEE

>member
-125 DADSPLPTDQSS
+125 EADSSLPTDQSS

-211 PTASPV
+211 PTASPA

-230 LNVALPLNIA
+230 LNVALPHNIA

-255 HNTLTISSVSVSDWT
+255 HNALTISSVSVSDWQNT
-270 PGNVSGKNEAW
+270 TISGKNEAW
-281 NKDDDNTDYITF
+281 SEEDGTEYVTF
-293 TAESEQGFMIYYD
+293 TADSEQGF
-306 SDPDEWEPDDTNAA
+306 TFV
-320 KLYTTTRS
+320 K
-328 FKPSG
+328 SG
-333 YEYSVNN
+333 EYSGDLTGFEYSVGN
-340 GEWIPIGKY
+340 GAWIHIPIEGLT
-349 GIEEKDEAVKFGG
+349 EPVKFGG
-362 DKGTLRLRGKKLSG
+362 TLGSLRLRGKSQYLFG
-376 TENYIIA
+376 TNCDRTVK
-383 FTNDTKVA
+383 FSNNTPVA
-391 CTGDIRTLLDY
+391 CSGDIRTLIDY
-402 ESYKTVDTRDAN
+402 TQYKTVDTGSAK
-414 FNFLFIYCKQLISAP
+414 FGFLFNGCTQLTTAP
-429 KLPCMNLDK
+429 MLPATKLADN
-438 DCYEGMFYGC
+438 CYEGMFYGC
-448 TSLVEAPALPA
+448 TALTNAPALPA
-459 TTLAVSCYENMFYG
+459 TELTERCYYSMFYG
-473 CTSLVEAPALPATTL
+473 CTALKSAPALPAEQL
-488 ANYCY
+488 AKWCY
-493 ESMFEDCSS
+493 YSMFYGCTA
-502 LKVAPALPAT
+502 LKSAPALPAT
-512 ELAESCYKSMFDGC
+512 ELADNCYRGMFNGCTALKS
-526 SSLKVAPALPATELK
+526 APALPAEKL
-541 STCYAYMFDDCT
+541 ALF
-553 SLTVTPELPA
+553 
-563 TTLSPYCYNYMFSD
+563 CYNNMFN
-577 CTSLTT
+577 
-583 APALPATDL
+583 
-592 AKSCYSGMFSGCTAL
+592 GCTAL
-607 TKAPELKASILVTD
+607 TQAPELKASTIKTS
-621 CYSYIFLDCS
+621 CYSYMFDGCS
-631 NLSSVTMLAEDVN
+631 NLSSVTMLAEDVSV
-644 AETCLY
+644 EHY
-650 LWLENAGTSAQSRT
+650 LMQWLKNAGTSAQSRT
-664 LKLKNATVYNTII
+664 LKLKNSDVYNALKSQS
-677 NTTYYERP
+677 YY
-685 ALPDNWKS
+685 LPDNWKS
-693 GASGTTI
+693 DASGTTI
-700 IFEEQ
+700 IFEE

>member
-125 DADSPLPTDQSS
+125 NADSPLPTDQSS

-230 LNVALPLNIA
+230 LNVALPLT
-240 AIEKGKQYNFSLTIG
+240 AIEKGKQYIFSLTIG
-255 HNTLTISSVSVSDWT
+255 HNALTITQVSVTDWQNT
-270 PGNVSGKNEAW
+270 TISGKNEAW
-281 NKDDDNTDYITF
+281 SEEDGTEYVTF
-293 TAESEQGFMIYYD
+293 TADSEQGFTFVKSLQYA
-306 SDPDEWEPDDTNAA
+306 SNLPG
-320 KLYTTTRS
+320 L
-328 FKPSG
+328 
-333 YEYSVNN
+333 EYSVGN
-340 GEWIPIGKY
+340 GAWIHIPIEGLT
-349 GIEEKDEAVKFGG
+349 EPVKFGG
-362 DKGTLRLRGKKLSG
+362 TLGSLRLRGINQSG
-376 TENYIIA
+376 TAGERIVKFSNN
-383 FTNDTKVA
+383 TPVA
-391 CTGDIRTLLDY
+391 CSGDIRTLIDY
-402 ESYKTVDTRDAN
+402 TQYKTVDTGSAK
-414 FNFLFIYCKQLISAP
+414 FGFLFNGCTQLTTAP
-429 KLPCMNLDK
+429 MLPATKLADN
-438 DCYEGMFYGC
+438 CYEGMFYGC
-448 TSLVEAPALPA
+448 TALTNAPALPA
-459 TTLAVSCYENMFYG
+459 TELTEKCYYRMFYG
-473 CTSLVEAPALPATTL
+473 CTALKSAPALPAEQL
-488 ANYCY
+488 AKWCY
-493 ESMFEDCSS
+493 YSMFYGCTA
-502 LKVAPALPAT
+502 LKSAPALPAT
-512 ELAESCYKSMFDGC
+512 ELADNCYQGMFNGCTALKS
-526 SSLKVAPALPATELK
+526 APALPAEKL
-541 STCYAYMFDDCT
+541 ALF
-553 SLTVTPELPA
+553 
-563 TTLSPYCYNYMFSD
+563 CYNNMFN
-577 CTSLTT
+577 
-583 APALPATDL
+583 
-592 AKSCYSGMFSGCTAL
+592 GCTAL
-607 TKAPELKASILVTD
+607 TQAPELKASTIKTS
-621 CYSYIFLDCS
+621 CYSYMFDGCS
-631 NLSSVTMLAEDVN
+631 NLSSVTMLAEDVSVKN
-644 AETCLY
+644 Y
-650 LWLENAGTSAQSRT
+650 LMQWLKNAGTSAQSRT
-664 LKLKNATVYNTII
+664 LKLKNSDVYNALKSQS
-677 NTTYYERP
+677 NY
-685 ALPDNWKS
+685 LPDNWKS

-700 IFEEQ
+700 IFEE

>member
-125 DADSPLPTDQSS
+125 NADSPLPTDQSS

-211 PTASPV
+211 PTASPA

-230 LNVALPLNIA
+230 LNVALPHNIA

-255 HNTLTISSVSVSDWT
+255 HNALTITQVSVTDWQNT
-270 PGNVSGKNEAW
+270 TISGKNEAW
-281 NKDDDNTDYITF
+281 SEEDGTEYVTF
-293 TAESEQGFMIYYD
+293 TADSEQGFTFVKSLQYA
-306 SDPDEWEPDDTNAA
+306 SNLPG
-320 KLYTTTRS
+320 L
-328 FKPSG
+328 
-333 YEYSVNN
+333 EYSVGN
-340 GEWIPIGKY
+340 GAWIHIPIE
-349 GIEEKDEAVKFGG
+349 GIAEPVKFGG
-362 DKGTLRLRGKKLSG
+362 TLGSLRLRGINQYG
-376 TENYIIA
+376 TNSDRTVK
-383 FTNDTKVA
+383 FSNNTPVA
-391 CTGDIRTLLDY
+391 CSGDIRTLIDY
-402 ESYKTVDTRDAN
+402 TQYKTVDTGSAK
-414 FNFLFIYCKQLISAP
+414 FGFLFNGCTQLTTAP
-429 KLPCMNLDK
+429 MLPATKLADN
-438 DCYEGMFYGC
+438 CYEGMFYGC
-448 TSLVEAPALPA
+448 TAL
-459 TTLAVSCYENMFYG
+459 TN
-473 CTSLVEAPALPATTL
+473 
-488 ANYCY
+488 
-493 ESMFEDCSS
+493 
-502 LKVAPALPAT
+502 APALPAT
-512 ELAESCYKSMFDGC
+512 ELAERCYYSMFYGC
-526 SSLKVAPALPATELK
+526 TALKSAPALPAEQLAKWCYYSMFYGCTALKSAPALPATELADNCYRGMFNGCTDLK
-541 STCYAYMFDDCT
+541 S
-553 SLTVTPELPA
+553 
-563 TTLSPYCYNYMFSD
+563 
-577 CTSLTT
+577 
-583 APALPATDL
+583 APALPATEL
-592 AKSCYSGMFSGCTAL
+592 ADYCYNNMFNGCTAL
-607 TKAPELKASILVTD
+607 TQAPELKASTIKTS
-621 CYSYIFLDCS
+621 CYSYMFDGCS
-631 NLSSVTMLAEDVN
+631 NLSSVTMLAEDVSV
-644 AETCLY
+644 EHY
-650 LWLENAGTSAQSRT
+650 LMQWLKNAGTSAQSRT
-664 LKLKNATVYNTII
+664 LKLKNSDVYNALKSQSH
-677 NTTYYERP
+677 Y
-685 ALPDNWKS
+685 LPDNWKS
-693 GASGTTI
+693 DASGTTI
-700 IFEEQ
+700 IFEE

>member
-66 STRQALGRTTKCD
+66 STRQVLGRTTKCD

-211 PTASPV
+211 PTASPA

-230 LNVALPLNIA
+230 LNVALPNIA
-240 AIEKGKQYNFSLTIG
+240 AIEKGKQYIFSLTIG
-255 HNTLTISSVSVSDWT
+255 HNALTISSVSVSDWQNT
-270 PGNVSGKNEAW
+270 TISGKNEAW
-281 NKDDDNTDYITF
+281 SEEDGTEYVTF
-293 TAESEQGFMIYYD
+293 TADSEQGFTFVKSLQYA
-306 SDPDEWEPDDTNAA
+306 SNLPG
-320 KLYTTTRS
+320 L
-328 FKPSG
+328 
-333 YEYSVNN
+333 EYSVGN
-340 GEWIPIGKY
+340 GAWIHIPIEGLT
-349 GIEEKDEAVKFGG
+349 EPVKFGG
-362 DKGTLRLRGKKLSG
+362 DLGSLRLRGINQYG
-376 TENYIIA
+376 TNSDRTVK
-383 FTNDTKVA
+383 FSNNTPVA
-391 CTGDIRTLLDY
+391 CSGDIRTLIDY
-402 ESYKTVDTRDAN
+402 TQYKTVDTGSAK
-414 FNFLFIYCKQLISAP
+414 FGFLFNGCTQLTTAP
-429 KLPCMNLDK
+429 MLPATKLADN
-438 DCYEGMFYGC
+438 CYEGMFYGC
-448 TSLVEAPALPA
+448 TALTNAPALPA
-459 TTLAVSCYENMFYG
+459 TELTERCYYSMFYG
-473 CTSLVEAPALPATTL
+473 CTDLKSAPALPAKQL
-488 ANYCY
+488 AKRCY
-493 ESMFEDCSS
+493 YSMFYGCTA
-502 LKVAPALPAT
+502 LKSAPALPAT
-512 ELAESCYKSMFDGC
+512 ELADNCYQGMFNGCTALKS
-526 SSLKVAPALPATELK
+526 APALPAEKL
-541 STCYAYMFDDCT
+541 ALF
-553 SLTVTPELPA
+553 
-563 TTLSPYCYNYMFSD
+563 CYNNMFN
-577 CTSLTT
+577 
-583 APALPATDL
+583 
-592 AKSCYSGMFSGCTAL
+592 GCTAL
-607 TKAPELKASILVTD
+607 TQAPELKASTIKTS
-621 CYSYIFLDCS
+621 CYSYMFDGCS
-631 NLSSVTMLAEDVN
+631 NLSSVTMLAEDVSVGN
-644 AETCLY
+644 Y
-650 LWLENAGTSAQSRT
+650 LMQWLENAGTSAQSRT
-664 LKLKNATVYNTII
+664 LKLKNSDVYNALKSQS
-677 NTTYYERP
+677 YY
-685 ALPDNWKS
+685 LPDNWKS
-693 GASGTTI
+693 DASGTTI
-700 IFEEQ
+700 IFEE

>member
-66 STRQALGRTTKCD
+66 STRQVLGRTTKCD

-211 PTASPV
+211 PTASPA

-225 ADGEQ
+225 TDGEQ
-230 LNVALPLNIA
+230 LNVALPNIA
-240 AIEKGKQYNFSLTIG
+240 AIEKGKQYIFSLTIG
-255 HNTLTISSVSVSDWT
+255 HNALTISSVSVSDWQNT
-270 PGNVSGKNEAW
+270 TISGKNEAW
-281 NKDDDNTDYITF
+281 SEEDGTEYVTF
-293 TAESEQGFMIYYD
+293 TADSEQGFTFVKSLQYA
-306 SDPDEWEPDDTNAA
+306 SNLPG
-320 KLYTTTRS
+320 L
-328 FKPSG
+328 
-333 YEYSVNN
+333 EYSVGN
-340 GEWIPIGKY
+340 GAWIHIPIEGLT
-349 GIEEKDEAVKFGG
+349 EPVKFGG
-362 DKGTLRLRGKKLSG
+362 DLGSLRLRGINQYG
-376 TENYIIA
+376 TNSDRTVK
-383 FTNDTKVA
+383 FSNNTPVA
-391 CTGDIRTLLDY
+391 CSGDIRTLIDY
-402 ESYKTVDTRDAN
+402 TQYKTVDTGSAK
-414 FNFLFIYCKQLISAP
+414 FGFLFNGCTQLTTAP
-429 KLPCMNLDK
+429 MLPATKLADN
-438 DCYEGMFYGC
+438 CYEGMFYGC
-448 TSLVEAPALPA
+448 TALTNAPALPA
-459 TTLAVSCYENMFYG
+459 TELTERCYYSMFYG
-473 CTSLVEAPALPATTL
+473 CTDLKSAPALPAEQL
-488 ANYCY
+488 AKRCY
-493 ESMFEDCSS
+493 YSMFYGCTA
-502 LKVAPALPAT
+502 LKSAPALPAT
-512 ELAESCYKSMFDGC
+512 ELADNCYQGMFNGCTALKS
-526 SSLKVAPALPATELK
+526 APALPATEL
-541 STCYAYMFDDCT
+541 ADN
-553 SLTVTPELPA
+553 
-563 TTLSPYCYNYMFSD
+563 CYNNMFN
-577 CTSLTT
+577 
-583 APALPATDL
+583 
-592 AKSCYSGMFSGCTAL
+592 GCTAL
-607 TKAPELKASILVTD
+607 TQAPELKASTIKTS
-621 CYSYIFLDCS
+621 CYSYMFDGCS
-631 NLSSVTMLAEDVN
+631 NLSSVTMLAEDVSVGN
-644 AETCLY
+644 Y
-650 LWLENAGTSAQSRT
+650 LMQWLKNAGTSAQSRT
-664 LKLKNATVYNTII
+664 LKLKNSDVYNALKSQSH
-677 NTTYYERP
+677 Y
-685 ALPDNWKS
+685 LPDNWKS

-700 IFEEQ
+700 IFEE

>member
-125 DADSPLPTDQSS
+125 DADSPLPTDQKS

-211 PTASPV
+211 PTASPA

-230 LNVALPLNIA
+230 LNVALPHNIA

-255 HNTLTISSVSVSDWT
+255 HNALTITQVSVTDWQNT
-270 PGNVSGKNEAW
+270 TISGKNEAW
-281 NKDDDNTDYITF
+281 SEEDGTEYVTF
-293 TAESEQGFMIYYD
+293 TADSEQGF
-306 SDPDEWEPDDTNAA
+306 TFV
-320 KLYTTTRS
+320 K
-328 FKPSG
+328 SG
-333 YEYSVNN
+333 EYSGDLTGFEYSVGN
-340 GEWIPIGKY
+340 GAWIHIPIE
-349 GIEEKDEAVKFGG
+349 GIAEPVKFGG
-362 DKGTLRLRGKKLSG
+362 DLGSLRLRGINQSG
-376 TENYIIA
+376 TAGERIVKFSNN
-383 FTNDTKVA
+383 TPVA
-391 CTGDIRTLLDY
+391 CSGDIRTLIDY
-402 ESYKTVDTRDAN
+402 TQYKTVDTGSAK
-414 FNFLFIYCKQLISAP
+414 FGFLFNGCTQLTTAP
-429 KLPCMNLDK
+429 MLPATKLADN
-438 DCYEGMFYGC
+438 CYEGMFYGC
-448 TSLVEAPALPA
+448 TAL
-459 TTLAVSCYENMFYG
+459 TN
-473 CTSLVEAPALPATTL
+473 
-488 ANYCY
+488 
-493 ESMFEDCSS
+493 
-502 LKVAPALPAT
+502 APALPAT
-512 ELAESCYKSMFDGC
+512 ELAERCYYSMFYGC
-526 SSLKVAPALPATELK
+526 TALKSAPALPATELADNCYRGMFNGCTALK
-541 STCYAYMFDDCT
+541 S
-553 SLTVTPELPA
+553 
-563 TTLSPYCYNYMFSD
+563 
-577 CTSLTT
+577 
-583 APALPATDL
+583 APALPAEKL
-592 AKSCYSGMFSGCTAL
+592 ALFCYNNMFNGCTAL
-607 TKAPELKASILVTD
+607 TQAPELKASTIKTS
-621 CYSYIFLDCS
+621 CYSYMFDGCS
-631 NLSSVTMLAEDVN
+631 NLSSVTMLAEDVSVKN
-644 AETCLY
+644 Y
-650 LWLENAGTSAQSRT
+650 LMQWLENAGTSAQSRT
-664 LKLKNATVYNTII
+664 LKLKNSDVYNALKSQS
-677 NTTYYERP
+677 YY
-685 ALPDNWKS
+685 LPDNWKS

-700 IFEEQ
+700 IFEE

>member
-41 TRSASTITTSTSTP
+41 TRSASTITTSTSIP

-125 DADSPLPTDQSS
+125 DADSQLPTDQSS

-211 PTASPV
+211 PTASPA

-230 LNVALPLNIA
+230 LNVALPHNIA

-255 HNTLTISSVSVSDWT
+255 HNALTISSVSVSDWQNT
-270 PGNVSGKNEAW
+270 TISGKNEAW
-281 NKDDDNTDYITF
+281 SEEDGTEYVTF
-293 TAESEQGFMIYYD
+293 TADSEQGF
-306 SDPDEWEPDDTNAA
+306 TFV
-320 KLYTTTRS
+320 K
-328 FKPSG
+328 SG
-333 YEYSVNN
+333 EYSGDLTGFEYSVGNSA
-340 GEWIPIGKY
+340 WTSIPDAGLT
-349 GIEEKDEAVKFGG
+349 EPVKFGG
-362 DKGTLRLRGKKLSG
+362 DLGTFRLRGINQSG
-376 TENYIIA
+376 TAGERTVKFSNN
-383 FTNDTKVA
+383 TPVA
-391 CTGDIRTLLDY
+391 CTGDIRTLIDY
-402 ESYKTVDTRDAN
+402 TQYKTVDTGSAK
-414 FNFLFIYCKQLISAP
+414 FGFLFNGCTQLTTAP
-429 KLPCMNLDK
+429 MLPATKLADN
-438 DCYEGMFYGC
+438 CYEGMFYGC
-448 TSLVEAPALPA
+448 TALTNAPALPA
-459 TTLAVSCYENMFYG
+459 TELTERCYYSMFYG
-473 CTSLVEAPALPATTL
+473 CTALKSAPALPAEQL
-488 ANYCY
+488 AKWCY
-493 ESMFEDCSS
+493 YSMFYGCTA
-502 LKVAPALPAT
+502 LKSAPALPAT
-512 ELAESCYKSMFDGC
+512 ELADNCYRGMFNGCTALKS
-526 SSLKVAPALPATELK
+526 APALPAEKL
-541 STCYAYMFDDCT
+541 ALF
-553 SLTVTPELPA
+553 
-563 TTLSPYCYNYMFSD
+563 CYNNMFN
-577 CTSLTT
+577 
-583 APALPATDL
+583 
-592 AKSCYSGMFSGCTAL
+592 GCTAL
-607 TKAPELKASILVTD
+607 TQAPELKASTIKTS
-621 CYSYIFLDCS
+621 CYSFMFDGCS
-631 NLSSVTMLAEDVN
+631 NLSSVTMLAEDVSV
-644 AETCLY
+644 EHY
-650 LWLENAGTSAQSRT
+650 LMQWLKNAGTSAQSRT
-664 LKLKNATVYNTII
+664 LKLKNSDVYNALKSQS
-677 NTTYYERP
+677 YY
-685 ALPDNWKS
+685 LPDNWKS

-700 IFEEQ
+700 IFEE